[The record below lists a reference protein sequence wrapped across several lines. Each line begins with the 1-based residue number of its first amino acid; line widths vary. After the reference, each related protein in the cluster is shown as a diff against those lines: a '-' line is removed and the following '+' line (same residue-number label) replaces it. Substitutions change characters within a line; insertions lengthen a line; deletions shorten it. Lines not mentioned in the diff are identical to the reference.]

1 MAWSKSKKR
10 NREMMD
16 QKVDTSIAEVKE
28 KTPLEKAREA
38 RALDLT
44 NLIDRTGEY
53 AGKPLDITDT
63 KYMTPYLDIYGNA
76 DRQASVKK
84 LGGGAMNLADTNSA
98 YVSQLDKLQQD
109 ERYNT
114 RASGLHDA
122 WQGLKSEAAGLSGE
136 QINADMIRR
145 NSVMQA
151 QFQNRSDF
159 HRQKAPNPWMT
170 ALNVGLQGL
179 GAFSGMG
186 GVSGIK
192 KLF

>member
-1 MAWSKSKKR
+1 MALSKSKRR

-16 QKVDTSIAEVKE
+16 TKVDTAIAEVKE

-44 NLIDRTGEY
+44 NLIDRTGSY

-84 LGGGAMNLADTNSA
+84 LGGGAMNLADTNSG
-98 YVSQLDKLQQD
+98 YVSQLDKLQKD

-122 WQGLKSEAAGLSGE
+122 WNGLKGEAAGLSGE
-136 QINADMIRR
+136 QINADTIRR
-145 NSVMQA
+145 NSVAQM

-159 HRQKAPNPWMT
+159 HRQKAANPWMT
-170 ALNVGLQGL
+170 ALQIGIQGL
-179 GAFSGMG
+179 GAAG
-186 GVSGIK
+186 GVPGLMKI
-192 KLF
+192 